1 MKILLR
7 LQAEK
12 IPVVRI
18 NAFANVFMFT
28 LLELKDIPFGEWL
41 YKTPL
46 LAAYE

>member
-7 LQAEK
+7 LHAGK

-18 NAFANVFMFT
+18 NAFANVLMFT
-28 LLELKDIPFGEWL
+28 LFELKDIPFGECL